1 VDRPA
6 ADWQHPV
13 LSGARTP
20 ASPRR
25 LYIGSTEVGQR
36 REWIDMAG
44 RAVAL
49 SGELGSGKSEVSSRL
64 ARALGARRVST
75 GEAQRSIAHQRGI
88 STLELN
94 RLAEIDRTIDDEID
108 GVFRSLA
115 STPNPL
121 VVDSR
126 LAWHFLPRSYKVHL
140 VVDPKTGASRVLNR
154 TKTNAEHYA
163 SLDLAL
169 EGMAHRVES
178 ERRRFQELYGVDI
191 FRLANYDLVVD
202 TTQASPEEVTEA
214 VLARWRGASPALGRP
229 ELLLS
234 PGRVDATGDGDTDDH
249 GVDEDGQLRVLEA
262 EVRRHGISSLEP
274 IVVSYRRP
282 EFTLVDG
289 RRQLRVADRCGLVL
303 LPAVLAGD
311 PGNEGSDEAS

>member
-1 VDRPA
+1 M
-6 ADWQHPV
+6 
-13 LSGARTP
+13 T
-20 ASPRR
+20 
-25 LYIGSTEVGQR
+25 
-36 REWIDMAG
+36 G

-64 ARALGARRVST
+64 ARALTARRVST

-94 RLAEIDRTIDDEID
+94 RLAETDRTIDDEID

-115 STPNPL
+115 STPDPL

-140 VVDPKTGASRVLNR
+140 VVDPRIGASRVLSR
-154 TKTNAEHYA
+154 TRTNAEHYE

-169 EGMAHRVES
+169 ESMAHRVES

-214 VLARWRGASPALGRP
+214 VLARWSGASPARGRP

-234 PGRVDATGDGDTDDH
+234 PERIGGAEGDWH
-249 GVDEDGQLRVLEA
+249 EDEVGSDEAGPLGVLED
-262 EVRRHGISSLEP
+262 EVRQHGISSLEP
-274 IVVSYRRP
+274 IVVDYRRP

-289 RRQLRVADRCGLVL
+289 RRQLRVAGRCGLVL
-303 LPAVLAGD
+303 LPAVLADETGTEGGD
-311 PGNEGSDEAS
+311 AGS

>member
-1 VDRPA
+1 VVVGCARWRTGPA
-6 ADWQHPV
+6 GW
-13 LSGARTP
+13 
-20 ASPRR
+20 RR
-25 LYIGSTEVGQR
+25 LYIGSTEVEQR
-36 REWIDMAG
+36 REWIEMTG

-94 RLAEIDRTIDDEID
+94 RLAEIDQTIDDEID

-115 STPNPL
+115 STPDPL

-140 VVDPKTGASRVLNR
+140 VVDPRTGASRVLNR
-154 TKTNAEHYA
+154 TRTNAEHYE

-178 ERRRFQELYGVDI
+178 ERRRFLELYGVDI
-191 FRLANYDLVVD
+191 FRLSNYDLVVD
-202 TTQASPEEVTEA
+202 TTQASPEEVTDA
-214 VLARWRGASPALGRP
+214 VLARWSGASPALGRP

-234 PGRVDATGDGDTDDH
+234 PGRVGGAGDWHEDVRGSDETGLS
-249 GVDEDGQLRVLEA
+249 EVLED
-262 EVRRHGISSLEP
+262 EVRQHGISRLEP
-274 IVVSYRRP
+274 IVVDYRRP

-303 LPAVLAGD
+303 LPAVLAAETGT
-311 PGNEGSDEAS
+311 EGTGAGS